1 MALSTG
7 ATIGLLWW
15 AGECN
20 FWLSEPTKLLAAVGA
35 LTVLFL
41 ISAGLRLLIR
51 RSASDYSRRT
61 IEDLRFQHAALCEEV
76 KELREASARRPDSGD
91 RLTDHTNFSLEEP
104 FHDRPIR

>member
-1 MALSTG
+1 MALSTA

-20 FWLSEPTKLLAAVGA
+20 FWLSEPMKLLAAVGA

-76 KELREASARRPDSGD
+76 KELRQ
-91 RLTDHTNFSLEEP
+91 RLHGNRIPE
-104 FHDRPIR
+104 RG